1 LTGLFAVYKPRG
13 VTSRDLLNVLVARLS
28 SAPTSSPSSV
38 AYDSTATPNNDLP
51 GFQRSVPQ
59 KHRIKLGHGG
69 TLDKAAEGLVVVAT
83 QGATKLLSRCLAG
96 DKGYRVEA
104 LLGVDTDT
112 HDLDE
117 TSRVLRQSDEAAW
130 RSVTREQLEDYLIE
144 HYAAVDGGVVS
155 QVPPIFSALKSSGQ
169 RLSHLARS
177 GQADEI
183 DLAARAR
190 PVRVH
195 RIRVVEWSPPLY
207 ALELTVGSGFYV
219 RSLVRDIGAHF
230 GCGSTMS
237 RLPRTQQAGFDL
249 ASEFIIDMS
258 DVAQQRGFRPP
269 SVPRVVQPLRTAA
282 AVATSAAAAAT
293 ASAADSDAGASA
305 GAGSEDNATD
315 VLIDQ
320 SAALNAV
327 LASAGLLHAPCMPRP
342 ATLVPFSV
350 EAVQRVLAVPLEQR
364 RIKGY
369 VPPEPTAA
377 TVSDEE

>member
-1 LTGLFAVYKPRG
+1 VRYASLTGLFAVYKPRG

-28 SAPTSSPSSV
+28 SAPAPSSTSSLS
-38 AYDSTATPNNDLP
+38 AHANDPP

-104 LLGVDTDT
+104 VLGVDTDT

-117 TSRVLRQSDEAAW
+117 TSRIVRQSDEAAW
-130 RSVTREQLEDYLIE
+130 RSVTRDQLEDYLDE

-177 GQADEI
+177 GQADAI

-195 RIRVVEWSPPLY
+195 RIHVVEWSPPLY

-237 RLPRTQQAGFDL
+237 RLQRTQQAGFDL
-249 ASEFIIDMS
+249 GSEFIVDMS

-269 SVPRVVQPLRTAA
+269 SVPRVVQPLSAAA
-282 AVATSAAAAAT
+282 AVTTPAAAAAT
-293 ASAADSDAGASA
+293 DSDAGAGA
-305 GAGSEDNATD
+305 GAGSDDNATGAP
-315 VLIDQ
+315 IDQ
-320 SAALNAV
+320 FAALNAV
-327 LASAGLLHAPCMPRP
+327 MASAGLLDTPCMPRP

-369 VPPEPTAA
+369 VPPEPAA
-377 TVSDEE
+377 AAVSDEE